1 MFCARTWQHVLH
13 LGVLHLPNDG
23 DTDQP
28 LGAVLN
34 LKVSK
39 GLKAQVLLLSRPLC
53 FLVTVSLVH
62 SVAATRTVDWA
73 AVRGRGVAVPKARL
87 S

>member
-1 MFCARTWQHVLH
+1 
-13 LGVLHLPNDG
+13 
-23 DTDQP
+23 
-28 LGAVLN
+28 
-34 LKVSK
+34 
-39 GLKAQVLLLSRPLC
+39 
-53 FLVTVSLVH
+53 VTVSLVH